1 MKEETIKILT
11 TTILSLLDSK
21 MENLSWQLSTSTVAT
36 LKTTTLLLDFLNT
49 LVLLFWLMIGI
60 LIKLMKNANKFLN
73 NVSLYFTLEP
83 VKPSIESNL
92 HSSERMELLFMLQ
105 KRLNRNGTSENSEKE
120 RMKNSGN
127 DGLIFIQRIF
137 LHIFFYSIKIIL
149 FHFKR

>member
-1 MKEETIKILT
+1 
-11 TTILSLLDSK
+11 
-21 MENLSWQLSTSTVAT
+21 
-36 LKTTTLLLDFLNT
+36 
-49 LVLLFWLMIGI
+49 
-60 LIKLMKNANKFLN
+60 MKNANKFLN

-92 HSSERMELLFMLQ
+92 HLLERMELLFMLQ

-137 LHIFFYSIKIIL
+137 LHIYFYSIKIIL
-149 FHFKR
+149 FHFKKVDFSQKKKQYIIIWSHFMILSLTIALPKMKTIKYLFVLSIVIFTYLRMNQCKMSLI